1 MAQPNVVR
9 EPSMEEILASIRRII
24 ESNDP
29 GAGQSISAALPPVYA
44 EDDDEGDAGEIHLT
58 VDNDNAYGD
67 EAPVETAYSAPEPV
81 RAEPAQRPVADNV
94 RSIEERRSI
103 SLADVAARVRAASD
117 RQTAQR
123 RSDAETSRAEPTP
136 VSPAPQAA
144 APRSLELRPGHDSFA
159 AGPAPVAPQPSPTAH
174 VEEEPLAALSRA
186 IQPLTPQRA
195 SVAEPRPEPLRDVFG
210 SAPALPTEFMEP
222 LAQEEA
228 NALISS
234 DAGDRVARS
243 FDDLA
248 AAFDSTPRRS
258 LDEIAEE
265 MLRPMLKDWL
275 DDNLPTL
282 VERLVR
288 EEIER
293 VARGPRR

>member
-29 GAGQSISAALPPVYA
+29 GAGQAISASVPPVYA
-44 EDDDEGDAGEIHLT
+44 EDDDEGDSGEIHLT
-58 VDNDNAYGD
+58 VDNDNSFAD
-67 EAPVETAYSAPEPV
+67 SIEDASAPFEPV
-81 RAEPAQRPVADNV
+81 RREETSGNV
-94 RSIEERRSI
+94 RSIEERRTL

-117 RQTAQR
+117 RQMAQR
-123 RSDAETSRAEPTP
+123 RAEPEASP
-136 VSPAPQAA
+136 QPAPR
-144 APRSLELRPGHDSFA
+144 PMELRPAQDVRQPA
-159 AGPAPVAPQPSPTAH
+159 AEAARPAAAERSVPDVAGDFDEAPLETLSR
-174 VEEEPLAALSRA
+174 VVRPLADLPG
-186 IQPLTPQRA
+186 I
-195 SVAEPRPEPLRDVFG
+195 
-210 SAPALPTEFMEP
+210 PALRTDELDAFDLDEP
-222 LAQEEA
+222 EA
-228 NALISS
+228 EQDAGQALISA

-248 AAFDSTPRRS
+248 AALEAGPRRS
-258 LDEIAEE
+258 LDEIAQE

>member
-29 GAGQSISAALPPVYA
+29 GAGQAISASVPPVYA
-44 EDDDEGDAGEIHLT
+44 EDDDEGDSGEIHLT
-58 VDNDNAYGD
+58 VDNDNSFAD
-67 EAPVETAYSAPEPV
+67 SIEDASAPYESV
-81 RAEPAQRPVADNV
+81 NREDTSGNV
-94 RSIEERRSI
+94 RSIEERRTL

-117 RQTAQR
+117 RQMAQR
-123 RSDAETSRAEPTP
+123 RAEQDT
-136 VSPAPQAA
+136 
-144 APRSLELRPGHDSFA
+144 
-159 AGPAPVAPQPSPTAH
+159 PQPSPRP
-174 VEEEPLAALSRA
+174 VELRPAFEARLQATEPARPAAAEPPAAPAPAVADFDEAPLETLSRVV
-186 IQPLTPQRA
+186 QPLDDLPGLQ
-195 SVAEPRPEPLRDVFG
+195 S
-210 SAPALPTEFMEP
+210 LPTDDLDAFDLDEP
-222 LAQEEA
+222 DMDPEAAQ
-228 NALISS
+228 ALISA
-234 DAGDRVARS
+234 DAGERVARS

-248 AAFDSTPRRS
+248 AALEAGPRRS
-258 LDEIAEE
+258 LDEIAQE
-265 MLRPMLKDWL
+265 MLRPMLREWL